1 LVKLKNIQSLKYIEI
16 LIKLR
21 KIIRSINLES
31 KKVEKEL
38 GISIP
43 QLLVLQ
49 YLSNQID
56 YRAFA
61 KDIKE
66 YINLN
71 ASTVSGI
78 ISRLES
84 KALVAKSP
92 KPGDKRATYIILT
105 AKGAEILHKSPP
117 TLQEKLSQ
125 RLKKLTPKQIE
136 ELDRNIEL
144 LTVIMDVDDMDAAPL
159 LTIEEIT
166 NPPD

>member
-1 LVKLKNIQSLKYIEI
+1 LKYIEI

-31 KKVEKEL
+31 KKIEKEL

-49 YLSNQID
+49 YLSDQPD

-61 KDIKE
+61 KDIKG

-84 KALVAKSP
+84 KGLVAKLP
-92 KPGDKRATYIILT
+92 KPNDKRAVFITLT
-105 AKGAEILHKSPP
+105 AKGAELLRKSPT
-117 TLQEKLSQ
+117 TLQEKLSH
-125 RLKKLTPKQIE
+125 RLKKLSPEQID

-144 LTVIMDVDDMDAAPL
+144 LTNIMDVKDLDAAPL
-159 LTIEEIT
+159 ITIKEMT
-166 NPPD
+166 SPPEA

>member
-1 LVKLKNIQSLKYIEI
+1 LKYIEI

-49 YLSNQID
+49 YLSNQND

-92 KPGDKRATYIILT
+92 KPSDKRAIYIILT
-105 AKGAEILHKSPP
+105 AKGADLLYNSPP

-125 RLKKLTPKQIE
+125 RLKKLKPKQIE

-144 LTVIMDVDDMDAAPL
+144 LTIIMDVDDMDAAPL

-166 NPPD
+166 NHPE

>member
-1 LVKLKNIQSLKYIEI
+1 MKYIEI

-31 KKVEKEL
+31 KKIEKEL

-49 YLSNQID
+49 YLSDQND

-84 KALVAKSP
+84 KSLVAKLP
-92 KPGDKRATYIILT
+92 KPNDKRATYIILT
-105 AKGAEILHKSPP
+105 AKGADLLYKYPP
-117 TLQEKLSQ
+117 TLQEKLSK
-125 RLKKLTPKQIE
+125 RLK
-136 ELDRNIEL
+136 
-144 LTVIMDVDDMDAAPL
+144 
-159 LTIEEIT
+159 
-166 NPPD
+166 

>member
-1 LVKLKNIQSLKYIEI
+1 LKYIEI
-16 LIKLR
+16 LVKLR

-43 QLLVLQ
+43 QLLVLK
-49 YLSNQID
+49 YLSDQND

-61 KDIKE
+61 KDIKK

-78 ISRLES
+78 ITRLES
-84 KALVAKSP
+84 KGLVAKKT
-92 KPGDKRATYIILT
+92 KPNDKRAIFIILT
-105 AKGAEILHKSPP
+105 AKGADILHKSPP

-125 RLKKLTPKQIE
+125 RLKKLSPEQIE

-144 LTVIMDVDDMDAAPL
+144 LTLILNVEDMDAAPL
-159 LTIEEIT
+159 LTIGEILDS
-166 NPPD
+166 PD

>member
-1 LVKLKNIQSLKYIEI
+1 MKYTEI

-31 KKVEKEL
+31 KKIEKEL

-49 YLSNQID
+49 YLSDQNN

-71 ASTVSGI
+71 ASTISGI
-78 ISRLES
+78 ISRLET

-92 KPGDKRATYIILT
+92 KPDDKRAVYVVLT
-105 AKGAEILHKSPP
+105 AKGADLLYKYPP

-125 RLKKLTPKQIE
+125 RLEKLTAEQIE

-144 LTVIMDVDDMDAAPL
+144 LTIIMDVEDIDAAPL
-159 LTIEEIT
+159 LTIKEIT
-166 NPPD
+166 DHPE

>member
-1 LVKLKNIQSLKYIEI
+1 V
-16 LIKLR
+16 KLR

-31 KKVEKEL
+31 KKIEKEF

-43 QLLVLQ
+43 QLLVLK
-49 YLSNQID
+49 YLSDQND

-61 KDIKE
+61 KDIKG

-84 KALVAKSP
+84 KNLVYKMT
-92 KPGDKRATYIILT
+92 KPNDKRATYIILT
-105 AKGAEILHKSPP
+105 AKGADLLHKSPP

-125 RLKKLTPKQIE
+125 RLKKLTTEQIE

-144 LTVIMDVDDMDAAPL
+144 LTLILNVEDMDAAPL

-166 NPPD
+166 NHPE

>member
-1 LVKLKNIQSLKYIEI
+1 MKYIEI

-38 GISIP
+38 GVSIP

-49 YLSNQID
+49 YLSDQED

-61 KDIKE
+61 KDIKN

-78 ISRLES
+78 ISRLEN
-84 KALVAKSP
+84 KFLVAKVP
-92 KPGDKRATYIILT
+92 KPNDKRTVFITLT
-105 AKGAEILHKSPP
+105 AKGAELLQESPI
-117 TLQEKLSQ
+117 TLQEKLSK
-125 RLKKLTPKQIE
+125 RLKRLTTMQIE
-136 ELDRNIEL
+136 ELNRNIEL
-144 LTVIMDVDDMDAAPL
+144 LTSIMDVEDLDATPL
-159 LTIEEIT
+159 LTIKEISDSP
-166 NPPD
+166 N

>member
-1 LVKLKNIQSLKYIEI
+1 MEYIEI
-16 LIKLR
+16 LVKLR

-31 KKVEKEL
+31 KKIEKEL

-43 QLLVLQ
+43 QLLVLK
-49 YLSNQID
+49 YLSDQSD

-61 KDIKE
+61 KDIKG

-84 KALVAKSP
+84 KGLVAKSQ
-92 KPGDKRATYIILT
+92 KANDKRAIYIILT
-105 AKGAEILHKSPP
+105 AKGAELLHKSPS
-117 TLQEKLSQ
+117 TLQEKLSK
-125 RLKKLTPKQIE
+125 RLKKLTKTQIE

-144 LTVIMDVDDMDAAPL
+144 LTLIMDVEDMDAAPL
-159 LTIEEIT
+159 LTIDEIT
-166 NPPD
+166 SSPE

>member
-1 LVKLKNIQSLKYIEI
+1 MEYIEI
-16 LIKLR
+16 LVKLR

-31 KKVEKEL
+31 KKIEKEL

-43 QLLVLQ
+43 QLLVLK
-49 YLSNQID
+49 YLSDQSD

-61 KDIKE
+61 KDIKR

-84 KALVAKSP
+84 KGLVAKSQ
-92 KPGDKRATYIILT
+92 KANDKRAIYIILT
-105 AKGAEILHKSPP
+105 AKGAELLHKSPS
-117 TLQEKLSQ
+117 TLQEKLSK
-125 RLKKLTPKQIE
+125 RLKKLTKAQIE

-144 LTVIMDVDDMDAAPL
+144 LTLIMDVEDMDAAPL
-159 LTIEEIT
+159 LTIDEIT
-166 NPPD
+166 NLPE

>member
-1 LVKLKNIQSLKYIEI
+1 MEYIEI
-16 LIKLR
+16 LVKLR

-31 KKVEKEL
+31 KKIEKEL

-43 QLLVLQ
+43 QLLVLK
-49 YLSNQID
+49 YLSDQTD

-61 KDIKE
+61 KDIKR

-84 KALVAKSP
+84 KGLVARSQKVN
-92 KPGDKRATYIILT
+92 DKRAIYIILT
-105 AKGAEILHKSPP
+105 AKGADLLHKSPS
-117 TLQEKLSQ
+117 TLQEKLSK
-125 RLKKLTPKQIE
+125 RLKKLTKAQIE

-144 LTVIMDVDDMDAAPL
+144 LTLIMDVEDMDAAPL
-159 LTIEEIT
+159 LTIDEIT
-166 NPPD
+166 NLPE

>member
-1 LVKLKNIQSLKYIEI
+1 MEYIEI
-16 LIKLR
+16 LVKLR

-31 KKVEKEL
+31 KKIEKEL

-43 QLLVLQ
+43 QLLVLK
-49 YLSNQID
+49 YLSDQTD

-61 KDIKE
+61 KDIKR

-84 KALVAKSP
+84 KGLVARSQKVN
-92 KPGDKRATYIILT
+92 DKRAIYIILT
-105 AKGAEILHKSPP
+105 AKGADLLHKSPS
-117 TLQEKLSQ
+117 TLQEKLSK
-125 RLKKLTPKQIE
+125 RLKKLTKTQIE

-144 LTVIMDVDDMDAAPL
+144 LTLIMDVEDMDAAPL
-159 LTIEEIT
+159 LTIDEIT
-166 NPPD
+166 SSPE

>member
-1 LVKLKNIQSLKYIEI
+1 LEYIEI
-16 LIKLR
+16 LVKLR

-31 KKVEKEL
+31 KKIEKEL

-43 QLLVLQ
+43 QLLVLK
-49 YLSNQID
+49 YLSDQSD

-61 KDIKE
+61 KDIKG

-84 KALVAKSP
+84 KGLVAKSQ
-92 KPGDKRATYIILT
+92 KANDKRAIYIILT
-105 AKGAEILHKSPP
+105 AKGAELLHKSPS
-117 TLQEKLSQ
+117 TLQEKLSK
-125 RLKKLTPKQIE
+125 RLKKLTKTQIE

-144 LTVIMDVDDMDAAPL
+144 LTLIMDVEDMDAAPL
-159 LTIEEIT
+159 LTIDEIT
-166 NPPD
+166 SSPE

>member
-1 LVKLKNIQSLKYIEI
+1 LEYIEI
-16 LIKLR
+16 LVKLR

-31 KKVEKEL
+31 KKIEKEL

-43 QLLVLQ
+43 QLLVLK
-49 YLSNQID
+49 YLSDQID

-61 KDIKE
+61 KDIKR

-84 KALVAKSP
+84 KGLVAKSQ
-92 KPGDKRATYIILT
+92 KANDKRAIYIILT
-105 AKGAEILHKSPP
+105 AKGAELLHKSPS
-117 TLQEKLSQ
+117 TLQEKLSK
-125 RLKKLTPKQIE
+125 RLKKLTKAQIE

-144 LTVIMDVDDMDAAPL
+144 LTLIMDVEDMDAAPL
-159 LTIEEIT
+159 LTIDEIT
-166 NPPD
+166 SSPE

>member
-1 LVKLKNIQSLKYIEI
+1 MEYIEI
-16 LIKLR
+16 LVKLR

-31 KKVEKEL
+31 KKIEKEL

-43 QLLVLQ
+43 QLLVLK
-49 YLSNQID
+49 YLSDQSD

-61 KDIKE
+61 KDIKG

-84 KALVAKSP
+84 KGLVAKSQ
-92 KPGDKRATYIILT
+92 KPNDKRAVYIILT
-105 AKGAEILHKSPP
+105 AKGADLLHKYPS
-117 TLQEKLSQ
+117 TLQEKLSK
-125 RLKKLTPKQIE
+125 RLKKLTTAQIE

-144 LTVIMDVDDMDAAPL
+144 LTLIMDVEDMDAAPL
-159 LTIEEIT
+159 LTIDEIT
-166 NPPD
+166 YFPE

>member
-1 LVKLKNIQSLKYIEI
+1 MEYIEI
-16 LIKLR
+16 LVKLR

-31 KKVEKEL
+31 KKIEKEL

-43 QLLVLQ
+43 QLLVLK
-49 YLSNQID
+49 YLSDQSD

-61 KDIKE
+61 KDIKG

-84 KALVAKSP
+84 KGLVAKSQ
-92 KPGDKRATYIILT
+92 KANDKRAIYIILT
-105 AKGAEILHKSPP
+105 AKGAELLHKSPS
-117 TLQEKLSQ
+117 TLQEKLSK
-125 RLKKLTPKQIE
+125 RLKKLTKAQIE

-144 LTVIMDVDDMDAAPL
+144 LTLIMDVEDMDAAPL
-159 LTIEEIT
+159 LTIDEIT
-166 NPPD
+166 NLPE

>member
-1 LVKLKNIQSLKYIEI
+1 LKYIEI

-31 KKVEKEL
+31 KKIEKEL

-49 YLSNQID
+49 YLSDQND

-84 KALVAKSP
+84 KSLVAKLP
-92 KPGDKRATYIILT
+92 KPNDKRATYIILT
-105 AKGAEILHKSPP
+105 AKGADLLYKYPP
-117 TLQEKLSQ
+117 TLQEKLSK
-125 RLKKLTPKQIE
+125 RLKKLTPEQIE

-144 LTVIMDVDDMDAAPL
+144 LTLIMDVEGMDAAPL
-159 LTIEEIT
+159 LTIEEMT
-166 NPPD
+166 SHPE